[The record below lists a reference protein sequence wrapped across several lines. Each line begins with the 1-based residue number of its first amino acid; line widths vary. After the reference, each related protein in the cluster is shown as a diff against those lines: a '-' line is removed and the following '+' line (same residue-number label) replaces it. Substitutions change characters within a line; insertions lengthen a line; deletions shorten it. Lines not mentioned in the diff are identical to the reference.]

1 MASAFPSSAF
11 PPLGSSAGGKVPT
24 VPRDWS
30 NVFAPA
36 KDSPKAFN
44 FSHFPEEPEVI
55 PFSREKLLQG
65 GEDWKL
71 CLVGYSIGRRPYY
84 EALLGAIKKTWSLI
98 GSVQLLSLSDGF
110 FLLRFSCNEDLEMAW
125 SRGVWFLL
133 GKPFVLQKWH
143 PKFKPLKDD
152 FKSVP
157 IWVKIH
163 DLPLACWNSEGI
175 SRIASKIGVPIAA
188 DSLTEQ
194 KSRLTFARV
203 CVLVDFS
210 ATYPEVIIVSLD
222 GDVVCLKVQYEWRPF
237 PCSHCKSLMHFSS
250 SCPSKPEVVINE
262 ENVENRGRSFSRRP
276 HNRKYSKN
284 PQPVKLPAEQETSSL
299 PLNASNGG
307 SLTDQ
312 GVSSVLGKDLHYQP
326 HSPPPFKVVTSSTEL
341 TLVPNAAASQSDKV
355 GVGAGIPNLNSPN
368 HAASSSTNSLPLI
381 NNSAPKVTVSPN
393 RFDALNI
400 EDDSQSQTYVNKEYE
415 DISVPD
421 KADDGEDLQNYVGN
435 KSQIKQPSPASKK
448 TAKGKQALH
457 FPPLLTAVYASNSS
471 QDRKALW
478 NDIGLAAP
486 ASHMPWAIIGDFN
499 CCRFASEKLG
509 GSDIN
514 QAALFDFNSMIFN
527 NCLLDLQSIGCK
539 FTWYN
544 QRQDNPIHIKLDRVL
559 VNDSW
564 LNSYPDSFCS
574 FQSPSC
580 SDHSPILLLSGTQ
593 NQSRHRFLFKNYWT
607 KLDEYWSL
615 LTEILFLPHSA
626 NPLANL
632 CNSLRSLK
640 QKIKAQ
646 KWASSSCVSRHIELL
661 HATQQS
667 LLDSLH
673 TDPSSTSLNQAY
685 KENNAKLAE
694 FMSLQASW
702 IIQRA
707 KVNWLKFGE
716 DDLKFL
722 YAKIRIRMGSKKSV
736 VNLFNHNSQS
746 SKEEVTATIINY
758 YQELYN
764 PIPPCNRDMAIFPV
778 GTALAADQ
786 AQSLISFVTDGDIKA
801 AVFSGSSKSA
811 PGPDG
816 INFHF
821 YKSGWHIL
829 GSYVCRAI
837 RSFFIKGYLPKG
849 VKATA
854 LAIVPKKKNASNIS
868 DYRPI
873 ALCNVLYKII
883 AKTLATRIK
892 PFMNLIVKDNQ
903 AGFVNS
909 RVSTDNILLANDI
922 LFHAGKRGGEKI
934 FCAKL
939 DIKKAFD
946 SVSRDFLLARLNQ
959 KGFLSTFSNWVK
971 ACVSDVNFSIVLNG
985 ALEGFFPSS
994 AGLRQGCPLSPYL
1007 FCIVM
1012 DAFSNLLDGRGFKG
1026 ITNGNFKLTHLLY
1039 ADDVLIFGEASNEN
1053 CQILVSVI
1061 NDFANS
1067 SRLVINHDKSYIMF
1081 PKHVSNQLEVCQLLS
1096 IHTIVSKITYLGIP
1110 LSFYRLNVADFL
1122 PLLDSINKKLN
1133 GWKANLLSLAGRLQ
1147 YLKFTIQ
1154 NTIAYWIRGSI
1165 IPKTVHKVF
1174 KKFAFNC
1181 SVILKMYNSVSP
1193 LACWLL
1199 AKYCSPWKPPHF
1211 SASKMW
1217 KSICCTAGSVKSLF
1231 QFRIYKNSPI
1241 SLKWDHWCFNSTLG
1255 NFCGMVDN
1263 FGLPDIMLKN
1273 IISMNRWDY
1282 SGVIPSLYHQ
1292 TLAQFIIEEGEG
1304 PSLLWKEKNCFHFK
1318 LFIKEYYSDY
1328 NDCTWAKL
1336 VWHKNYVLKHAVFV
1350 WLALRDGL
1358 KTADALRMRH
1368 ILIEVIDILIPF
1380 VDVAAQPI
1388 LPLAPG
1394 NQDPL
1399 VTVKFVFVTAHLTSD
1414 TCFLDQYIAYS
1425 RSYQLLVGNG
1435 TPLPLLNFGKGILP
1449 TPSRCFEDE
1458 NATLDYFIEDG
1469 KWNFSKLRQCF
1480 DEDLVKII
1488 EGVKIYNNAIQDH
1501 LELKLQFTE
1510 AIPTKEFLF
1519 KRKLSGSCLCPMGCG
1534 LIEDI
1539 DHVTSN
1545 CLILVEVSKGIYCS
1559 DHWGAYRSNG
1569 LLLDYWHPPPPEW
1582 YKINLDAALK
1592 ENYMA
1597 VLVGSEPNRATRSI
1611 PASPGQFDS
1620 TIGSSMSPSAFPGQ
1634 SDPDH
1639 GRRRS
1644 EPMESKLRWSP
1655 QTESLPKAVARR
1667 LEAHELSGMVPLSTW
1682 HQSATSSTS
1691 ILAVRARGRRLNR
1704 VVLPKARQT
1713 IPEFSNGSPELPRSP
1728 STCLRAPRPSLPSL
1742 RANSGER
1749 LRRPARSHTSSRS
1762 PVAAS
1767 EGNLLAFVS

>member
-1 MASAFPSSAF
+1 MASAFPTSDF
-11 PPLGSSAGGKVPT
+11 PPLGSSAGGKAPI

-55 PFSREKLLQG
+55 PFSGEKLLQG

-84 EALLGAIKKTWSLI
+84 EALLGAIKKTWKLI

-143 PKFKPLKDD
+143 PKFKPLKED
-152 FKSVP
+152 FKTVP

-203 CVLVDFS
+203 CVLVDCS
-210 ATYPEVIIVSLD
+210 ATYPEEIKVSLD

-250 SCPSKPEVVINE
+250 SCPSKPEVVLNE
-262 ENVENRGRSFSRRP
+262 ENVEKRGRSFSRRP
-276 HNRKYSKN
+276 HNRKQSKN
-284 PQPVKLPAEQETSSL
+284 QQPVNLPAEQETSS
-299 PLNASNGG
+299 PPPKVSNGG
-307 SLTDQ
+307 SFTDQ

-326 HSPPPFKVVTSSTEL
+326 HSPPPFKVVTSSTDL
-341 TLVPNAAASQSDKV
+341 TLVPNAVASQSVLV
-355 GVGAGIPNLNSPN
+355 GVGVGIPNLNSPN
-368 HAASSSTNSLPLI
+368 NATSSSTSSLPLI
-381 NNSAPKVTVSPN
+381 NNPAPKVTVSPN
-393 RFDALNI
+393 RFDALNL
-400 EDDSQSQTYVNKEYE
+400 EEDSQSQTYVNEEYE

-421 KADDGEDLQNYVGN
+421 KADGGGDLQHYVSN
-435 KSQIKQPSPASKK
+435 KPQSKQSSPASKK
-448 TAKGKQALH
+448 TAKGSSFSPFQ
-457 FPPLLTAVYASNSS
+457 LTAVYASNSS
-471 QDRKALW
+471 QERKALW

-486 ASHMPWAIIGDFN
+486 ASHMSWAIIGDFN
-499 CCRFASEKLG
+499 CCRYTSEKLG

-539 FTWYN
+539 FTWHN

-580 SDHSPILLLSGTQ
+580 SDHSPILLLSGSH

-607 KLDEYWSL
+607 KIDEYWSL
-615 LTEILFLPHSA
+615 LAEFLLLPLSG
-626 NPLANL
+626 NPLANF

-646 KWASSSCVSRHIELL
+646 KWASSSCVTRHIDFL

-673 TDPSSTSLNQAY
+673 ADPSSSSLNQAY

-707 KVNWLKFGE
+707 KVNWLKYGE

-736 VNLFNHNSQS
+736 INLFNHNSQT

-758 YQELYN
+758 YQDLYN

-786 AQSLISFVTDGDIKA
+786 AHSLISFVTDGEIKA

-821 YKSGWHIL
+821 YKSGWHLL
-829 GSYVCRAI
+829 GPYVCRAI

-883 AKTLATRIK
+883 AKTMATRIK
-892 PFMNLIVKDNQ
+892 PFMYLIVKDNQ

-922 LFHAGKRGGEKI
+922 LFHAGKRGGDKI

-959 KGFLSTFSNWVK
+959 KGFPSTYTNWVK

-1026 ITNGNFKLTHLLY
+1026 ISNGNYKLSHLLY
-1039 ADDVLIFGEASNEN
+1039 ADDVLIFGEATNEN

-1067 SRLVINHDKSYIMF
+1067 SGLVINHDKSYIMF

-1096 IHTIVSKITYLGIP
+1096 IHNIVSKITYLGIP
-1110 LSFYRLNVADFL
+1110 LSFYRLKVADFL

-1174 KKFAFNC
+1174 KKVCSRFLFFGNSNTDKKLHMVSWDKICLPKEKGGLGIYSIKAMQFAFNC

-1199 AKYCSPWKPPHF
+1199 AKYSSPWKPHHF
-1211 SASKMW
+1211 SASKLW
-1217 KSICCTAGSVKSLF
+1217 KSICCTAGNVKSLF
-1231 QFRIYKNSPI
+1231 QFRIYNNSPI

-1273 IISMNRWDY
+1273 IISMHGWDY

-1292 TLAQFIIEEGEG
+1292 TLSQINIEEGEG

-1318 LFIKEYYSDY
+1318 LFIKEFYSDY
-1328 NDCTWAKL
+1328 NDCSWAKL
-1336 VWHKNYVLKHAVFV
+1336 VWHKKYVLKHAVFV

-1368 ILIEVIDILIPF
+1368 ILVPKTCSLCHTCDESTAHIFFECSFSFSILRSLIPGVEIF
-1380 VDVAAQPI
+1380 LLRPTI
-1388 LPLAPG
+1388 LQLY
-1394 NQDPL
+1394 DWIK
-1399 VTVKFVFVTAHLTSD
+1399 VKFCANVTDLNFYKLAVLFGPLSLRFAWGYGGLDDDDAPQCVFLGGVLLG
-1414 TCFLDQYIAYS
+1414 LDFGAS
-1425 RSYQLLVGNG
+1425 QLLNSVIIFVCGG
-1435 TPLPLLNFGKGILP
+1435 YLLFLAA
-1449 TPSRCFEDE
+1449 SRV
-1458 NATLDYFIEDG
+1458 
-1469 KWNFSKLRQCF
+1469 R
-1480 DEDLVKII
+1480 
-1488 EGVKIYNNAIQDH
+1488 
-1501 LELKLQFTE
+1501 
-1510 AIPTKEFLF
+1510 
-1519 KRKLSGSCLCPMGCG
+1519 LCSM
-1534 LIEDI
+1534 
-1539 DHVTSN
+1539 
-1545 CLILVEVSKGIYCS
+1545 
-1559 DHWGAYRSNG
+1559 
-1569 LLLDYWHPPPPEW
+1569 
-1582 YKINLDAALK
+1582 
-1592 ENYMA
+1592 
-1597 VLVGSEPNRATRSI
+1597 VL
-1611 PASPGQFDS
+1611 
-1620 TIGSSMSPSAFPGQ
+1620 
-1634 SDPDH
+1634 
-1639 GRRRS
+1639 
-1644 EPMESKLRWSP
+1644 
-1655 QTESLPKAVARR
+1655 
-1667 LEAHELSGMVPLSTW
+1667 
-1682 HQSATSSTS
+1682 SATSSVDDTRS
-1691 ILAVRARGRRLNR
+1691 SLTGNTDPVISSTPSPGKFRFIKRDVSRERDPIGQGIKTFVSFILVIVTKKHVRLGLGLKF
-1704 VVLPKARQT
+1704 VT
-1713 IPEFSNGSPELPRSP
+1713 
-1728 STCLRAPRPSLPSL
+1728 
-1742 RANSGER
+1742 R
-1749 LRRPARSHTSSRS
+1749 LRWGKRIAF
-1762 PVAAS
+1762 AAKDP
-1767 EGNLLAFVS
+1767 